1 MADTLMPLLE
11 RHLLDLIVLVGS
23 AIGVACRPRLTPY
36 VVVIA
41 VLLSSTA
48 THAMTTDGLVLAGSA
63 IGLAMH
69 RMVLRDWKVGPLA
82 SAPLVLLGALDLL
95 MLGSLLANRD
105 TPQASLA
112 AQATVYI
119 LSRTILIATVLVLSP
134 QNRTSQLDW
143 LLAGSVGTALLGLVR
158 GMEIAGAPLQKI
170 IGDPLAIEFL
180 GDLGQPGTWNLYAA
194 VMIVGGLLALSA
206 AELSDRRGRILALRG
221 MALFLFAMA
230 GTSESRTALV
240 VGLLALGGLAIIADQ
255 WRRRALLGCFALAL
269 GLAAILPGVSVLN
282 KPVLAPTQAVEAA
295 VPVTAPITPP
305 PASGEQST
313 VPQVFRPPAGL
324 TSTWRVLLDHSDYRF
339 DQTFERPNLL
349 PRGNYLTLLARAA
362 STSSDVHLRVAV
374 NGMVAAKLT
383 APTLRTYYT
392 WIQIPVPDRAISD
405 GGVVTISL
413 SAEGDLDSQRRY
425 VAVAGINATAPNI
438 RAQAFVAG
446 RPVEGNL
453 SADPGILRGMVLL
466 FLNGEV
472 PTLRPLPSTEA
483 STLDQSISDRL
494 SLWRTAWHFFLRHPL
509 LGTGFYTFGTVERQ
523 DPSGVLF
530 TAYANAHSDYV
541 ELLADLGALGPVV
554 LFALLTGTIIA
565 VLGWPPTGLGPER
578 SWRSSLAWAV
588 GVMLLTAMSQT
599 WLADT
604 RSAMFFWIVLLVAG
618 GSYRRSLV
626 PTRGEHKE
634 GHQRNSNDP
643 EPLRQYRC
651 SHNA

>member
-1 MADTLMPLLE
+1 MPLLE
-11 RHLLDLIVLVGS
+11 RHLLDLVVLVGS

-41 VLLSSTA
+41 VLLSSTS

-63 IGLAMH
+63 IGLATH
-69 RMVLRDWKVGPLA
+69 RMVLWDWKVGPLA

-95 MLGSLLANRD
+95 ILGSLLANRY

-112 AQATVYI
+112 AQGTLYI

-134 QNRTSQLDW
+134 QNRTSQVDW
-143 LLAGSVGTALLGLVR
+143 LLAGAVGTTLLGLVR

-170 IGDPLAIEFL
+170 IGDPLAIQFL

-206 AELSDRRGRILALRG
+206 AELLDRRGRILALRG

-240 VGLLALGGLAIIADQ
+240 VGVLVLSGLAIIADQ
-255 WRRRALLGCFALAL
+255 WRRRALLGCFGLAFV
-269 GLAAILPGVSVLN
+269 LAAILPGVSVLN
-282 KPVLAPTQAVEAA
+282 KPVLVTQAVDAA
-295 VPVTAPITPP
+295 VPVTTPITPP
-305 PASGEQST
+305 ATSGEQNT
-313 VPQVFRPPAGL
+313 IPQVFRPPAGL
-324 TSTWRVLLDHSDYRF
+324 TSTWRVLLDQPDYRF
-339 DQTFERPNLL
+339 DQTFERPSLL
-349 PRGNYLTLLARAA
+349 PHGNYLTLLARAA
-362 STSSDVHLRVAV
+362 SSSPDVHLRVAV
-374 NGMVAAKLT
+374 NGTVAAELT

-392 WIQIPVPDRAISD
+392 WIHVPLPDGAIA
-405 GGVVTISL
+405 GGGAITVSL
-413 SAEGDLDSQRRY
+413 SAAGDLDSQRRY
-425 VAVAGINATAPNI
+425 VAVAGINSTAPNI

-453 SADPGILRGMVLL
+453 SADPGVHRGMVLL

-494 SLWRTAWHFFLRHPL
+494 SLWRTAWHIFLRHPL

-523 DPSGVLF
+523 EPSGVLF

-541 ELLADLGALGPVV
+541 ELLVDLGALGPVV
-554 LFALLTGTIIA
+554 FFALLTGTFIA
-565 VLGWPPTGLGPER
+565 LLGWPPTGLGPER
-578 SWRSSLAWAV
+578 SWRASLTGAV
-588 GVMLLTAMSQT
+588 GVMLLTAVSQT

-626 PTRGEHKE
+626 PTRGEHNE
-634 GHQRNSNDP
+634 GHQGNGNDP

-651 SHNA
+651 GPDA